1 MYIDVETK
9 AIQKIE
15 IEPAE
20 AFRILCKTLY
30 MDCVFDEDSK
40 YEVRRS
46 EDDDE
51 VYVYLNGK
59 RYDDRGDLFV
69 ALRKV
74 ATLIFPNVAF
84 RGENYES

>member
-9 AIQKIE
+9 TIQQID

-30 MDCVFDEDSK
+30 MDCVLDEYSK
-40 YEVRRS
+40 YEIRKS
-46 EDDDE
+46 EYDDDE
-51 VYVYLNGK
+51 RCVYLNGE
-59 RYDDRGDLFV
+59 RYDDRGDLFA

-84 RGENYES
+84 RGENYD

>member
-9 AIQKIE
+9 TIQQID

-20 AFRILCKTLY
+20 AFRILCKTLC
-30 MDCVFDEDSK
+30 MDCVLDEHTK
-40 YEVRRS
+40 YEVRKS
-46 EDDDE
+46 EDYDE
-51 VYVYLNGK
+51 RHVYLGGV
-59 RYDDRGDLFV
+59 RYDDRGDLFA

-84 RGENYES
+84 RGENYD